1 MDLRKERTLI
11 LLTQAMLDLLHEKPF
26 NSITISEICNKAM
39 VRRPTF
45 YRHFQNKEDLLLYL
59 IRSKR
64 LDVQKRMLGQ
74 DFRTITTSE
83 YALIMTREFLR
94 LAQAHKHLYQAQA
107 LNENFAHIMTIA
119 ADEIG
124 HEFAYF
130 LAERTGL
137 DEPTYDQQ
145 FLGIL
150 YTNGLFG
157 ALRFW
162 MTATPEQTEEEFLK
176 AFGPIVKRLFNT
188 DE

>member
-11 LLTQAMLDLLHEKPF
+11 LLTQAMVDLLHEKPF
-26 NSITISEICNKAM
+26 NSITISEICDRAM

-59 IRSKR
+59 IRNKR
-64 LDVQKRMLGQ
+64 LDVQERMLGQ
-74 DFRTITTSE
+74 NFCAITTSE
-83 YALIMTREFLR
+83 YAIIMTREFLR
-94 LAQAHKHLYQAQA
+94 LAQTHKHLYQAQA
-107 LNENFAHIMTIA
+107 LNENFAHIMTIT

-130 LAERTGL
+130 LAECAGL

-145 FLGIL
+145 FLGAL
-150 YTNGLFG
+150 YANGLFG

-162 MTATPEQTEEEFLK
+162 MTATPEQTEEEFLE
-176 AFGPIVKRLFNT
+176 AFEPIVKRLFNT
-188 DE
+188 GE